1 MIELH
6 GLTHGRDYWRDL
18 MRMTLKEIL
27 TGPNISRKTSPARD
41 CGGRKASNTM
51 FTWNVEKNG
60 SRECSIFWTRPP
72 RMTFDVQ
79 SAVGRHSWKSGDSQ
93 IRMSR

>member
-1 MIELH
+1 
-6 GLTHGRDYWRDL
+6 
-18 MRMTLKEIL
+18 
-27 TGPNISRKTSPARD
+27 
-41 CGGRKASNTM
+41 M

-60 SRECSIFWTRPP
+60 SRECSIFWARPP